1 MDRQSSKADA
11 YVEIRFANQYPM
23 RTSIARKTLD
33 PVWNESFR
41 LEINDDAY
49 LQNDPL
55 EFRLLDYDSITANDL
70 IGSVYID
77 LNSLLTDEFEV
88 DGQHTHNSSSN
99 SSSSKSSRS
108 SIFDND
114 TTSEH
119 ESETDDLPAGPV
131 NDNNS
136 NDNNSQS
143 PGQSSLN
150 GHKDLISNA
159 SDQAES
165 HQSENLCSDSG
176 SDSSSDAS
184 SVTSSHESSFIGE
197 TTGVPNTYTRTL
209 GGWFPI
215 YDTMW
220 GIRGELKCQVILQ
233 YFGDVNPFNNSSAG
247 IQVFSTPSPHLP
259 PSIPLQASGFI
270 SSIVT
275 HIDPEYHWTDSFRTP
290 RASNEARVRVLHKIT
305 GLLRRRMGRKAL
317 ELGANA
323 IVGYRQWFDFEE
335 EEKSITGRAVG
346 TAVRIGS
353 QADARRRRLSSA
365 CDYSTGPVTD
375 TLALPLSGTRDAAG
389 LQSAAITHTTAG
401 TADGND
407 AAAASARNRRPST
420 VSHTSRKSPSIDAR
434 NDRDSDATS
443 AITQSTGSSLSTS
456 SLQSADNLRNQ
467 KYADACEIL
476 TFKSFT
482 PGVIHRLGG
491 LVSATSVKLIENDQ
505 SRTRELWFDDLRA
518 EIKHHALAVGC
529 SHIIGYTEQVAVR
542 EDILILMVYG
552 TAAVL
557 DLEGDMH
564 EQERKLE
571 KRNPDDLHFH
581 HRHISSP
588 RTHHRDDSRN
598 VNRKQLALESPVAR
612 PIEPLA
618 NADTDADAENE
629 EEDDDAKDNANAET
643 IADAD
648 ADADADNGRSN
659 TQDKRSNDSHKNL
672 HGQKPLGCRMCHA
685 SHDRQKLP
693 YPMRFFR
700 CGYCQKKAVPE
711 ILLTTVDVP
720 LELDVI
726 DGESCMIEAHICRP
740 VSKAGTANVTAAAT
754 QTSAAASDGK
764 DTGTD
769 TGEHKRWFGLSKG
782 SNAGPEVKLSGEA
795 YAVHIS
801 DALPFIHYDLHRQLL
816 YKLSVHGMNAIFG
829 LKYQFSIGEDM
840 IIAVAAGTAVY
851 VTGLPTPG
859 PLHIK
864 RNIDVLDEEDRAFIR
879 IQDRIM
885 RLSNANRR
893 RLDCA
898 FRKKRRAMIR
908 LREQRRRP
916 HARASSVSSR
926 RQRPRPAVRT
936 GTGNNKQARSLS
948 RRRDHPASTLDRFN
962 KPGYRL
968 DRVDTNRSHVSNGR
982 SGSESKVSDSSE
994 ASGSSDEA
1002 LSRRAEVR
1010 RKRKIRARVAVQI
1023 DDDADED
1030 LMAALLDIPLPPSF
1044 ILCNVERPPLFRK
1057 FFAPGLRRG
1066 PTDYLGLGEWTDN
1079 EDLELSS
1086 SSSSSSSSDGN
1097 ESSSEPSLDTD
1108 PEDDEIANRHALQNM
1123 QPDQIQMLAL
1133 VKRATVDPYS
1143 NHPNRQLA
1151 ELFNSIYLDLYT
1163 TLAYFSRCAIVGVD
1177 YKVQVVDETP
1187 HDVQVLLTATVIGEL
1202 HDLLPRYQVNVHL
1215 AAAGATE
1222 SLRSQLVS
1230 QIQSIPENTSI
1241 GGGNR
1246 VDDVAVGAE
1255 RESSEIELTTL
1266 SYLPRCRITAH
1277 VGRIS
1282 LHFVQEVHIDPASKG
1297 PVGMGAFVFSFI
1309 AEVQAMARAHVAAR
1323 GGMAMIA
1330 LSVDQIQIIRDVR
1343 SEAYATMSIS
1353 GDVIRYKKKY

>member
-518 EIKHHALAVGC
+518 EIKHHALA
-529 SHIIGYTEQVAVR
+529 
-542 EDILILMVYG
+542 
-552 TAAVL
+552 
-557 DLEGDMH
+557 
-564 EQERKLE
+564 
-571 KRNPDDLHFH
+571 
-581 HRHISSP
+581 
-588 RTHHRDDSRN
+588 
-598 VNRKQLALESPVAR
+598 
-612 PIEPLA
+612 
-618 NADTDADAENE
+618 
-629 EEDDDAKDNANAET
+629 EDDDAKDNANAET